1 MLIFFGDAKGGFL
14 QQMDSRQIQQLT
26 RLHSSL
32 LKLHK
37 ILLDEERKSY
47 EIIHGPVQGS
57 GRLLQLV
64 MYDPWFDWLHRI
76 SEIVVQIDQ
85 ALEEASSS
93 AEEGLRIF
101 ADTRSLFRASPDPA
115 KDGDSEFIRKYK
127 SILQKQ
133 PAAVIAHAELQTALL
148 PDA

>member
-1 MLIFFGDAKGGFL
+1 
-14 QQMDSRQIQQLT
+14 MDSRQIQQLN

-32 LKLHK
+32 LRIHK
-37 ILLDEERKSY
+37 VLLDEERKSY
-47 EIIHGPVQGS
+47 EIVHGPVHGA

-64 MYDPWFDWLHRI
+64 MYDPWFEWLHRI
-76 SEIVVQIDQ
+76 SEIVVQIDE

-101 ADTRSLFRASPDPA
+101 ADTRNLFRASPDPG
-115 KDGDSEFIRKYK
+115 KEGDSEFMRKYK

-133 PAAVIAHAELQTALL
+133 PAAVIAHAELQNALL
-148 PDA
+148 SDA